1 MTNRTDK
8 IEVAVTPAEKNEIR
22 DWVDANPDYTSMAM
36 MMRSLTKHA
45 MADGEEEEKTQ
56 SASIDSEEVTEA
68 VESALGDVHG
78 RLERIEDS
86 IAELDTGAQAH
97 DDIEDLAHS
106 VVEQLPVLED
116 PSEFESFYHIYSEA
130 ENMDKREMAQRS
142 STADSWASYLDI
154 EVSRARTVLTN
165 MVDWYP
171 DAKYAYADPVNYPQ
185 YEMDTETRRYYREA

>member
-45 MADGEEEEKTQ
+45 MADGEGEEENQ
-56 SASIDSEEVTEA
+56 SASINSEEVTEA
-68 VESALGDVHG
+68 VESALGDVYG

-86 IAELDTGAQAH
+86 IAELDTAAQVN
-97 DDIEDLAHS
+97 DNIEDLAHS
-106 VVEQLPVLED
+106 VMEQLPVLDD
-116 PSEFESFYHIYSEA
+116 PSEFEAFYTLYSES
-130 ENMDKREMAQRS
+130 EDMDSYDWARRA
-142 STADSWASYLDI
+142 STAKDWASYLDI

-171 DAKYAYADPVNYPQ
+171 DAKYAYADPVDDDRYQ
-185 YEMDTETRRYYREA
+185 MDTETRRYYRVA

>member
-36 MMRSLTKHA
+36 MLRTLTKRE
-45 MADGEEEEKTQ
+45 MADGGGEEKTQ

-86 IAELDTGAQAH
+86 IAELDTGAQVH

-106 VVEQLPVLED
+106 VVEQLPVLDD
-116 PSEFESFYHIYSEA
+116 PSEFESFHHIYSET
-130 ENMDKREMAQRS
+130 ENMDAREMAQRA
-142 STADSWASYLDI
+142 STADDWANYLDLD
-154 EVSRARTVLTN
+154 VSRTRTVLTN
-165 MVDWYP
+165 MIDWYP
-171 DAKYAYADPVNYPQ
+171 DAKYAYADPVDDPR
-185 YEMDTETRRYYREA
+185 YEIDSETRRYYRVA